1 MVMAA
6 RDRGSGRLR
15 VGACLSL
22 SGRYARFGSQAAWAL
37 QVWAELDGDAEVVIE
52 DDRSDRETL
61 QVLLPKVAARCDVL
75 LGPYSTQL
83 ARVAGKMAMT
93 AGWLI
98 WNHGGSGDDVQAAYP
113 GHAVSL
119 LTPASQYAERFICD
133 VVDGTGLEL
142 WIVQGRGSFGRQV
155 ADGAQK
161 IAEQASVCTRR
172 LSCDDVWSCAPG
184 PWALVSAGTFEDD
197 VATVNRARRLPDP
210 PRLIF
215 SVAAGVYEFAREVDD
230 PEGIYGAGQWIPG
243 SGTQA
248 ELGPPQDAFL
258 AAYAAMT
265 DQPVEYPGVQAAAAA
280 VIAAHC
286 ARRASSTVRG
296 QLWAQVAAL
305 DTVTLFG
312 GFRIDPVTGAQ
323 VKHQAVLVRWMPGGL
338 ALARGPRRP

>member
-1 MVMAA
+1 
-6 RDRGSGRLR
+6 
-15 VGACLSL
+15 
-22 SGRYARFGSQAAWAL
+22 
-37 QVWAELDGDAEVVIE
+37 
-52 DDRSDRETL
+52 
-61 QVLLPKVAARCDVL
+61 
-75 LGPYSTQL
+75 
-83 ARVAGKMAMT
+83 MAMA

-113 GHAVSL
+113 GHVVSL
-119 LTPASQYAERFICD
+119 LTPASRYAERFIRD

-161 IAEQASVCTRR
+161 IAEQAGVCTRR
-172 LSCDDVWSCAPG
+172 LSCDDMWSCAQG

-210 PRLIF
+210 PRLVF
-215 SVAAGVYEFAREVDD
+215 SVAAGVYEFARKVHD
-230 PEGIYGAGQWIPG
+230 PEGIYGAGQWVPG

-258 AAYAAMT
+258 AAYAAVT

-286 ARRASSTVRG
+286 ARRAGSTARG
-296 QLWAQVAAL
+296 QLWAQVTAL
-305 DTVTLFG
+305 DTATLFG

-338 ALARGPRRP
+338 ALA